1 MSEVTPKIRASAIL
15 GLVRDFVESKEKG
28 SWDKGKDWVPYSGP
42 TFDSEEYVAAVKQIL
57 DGWLIFGEKGREFEI
72 EFSPHLGQKHG
83 VLVNSGSSANLLMFA
98 AAKSKNGYNLPEKS
112 KIITPVT
119 CFPTTLNPIIQN
131 GFEPVFVDVE
141 LPSLNP
147 NLDEVEAVLEE
158 DSSIRGIAFAHVL
171 GNPPDM
177 DRLMSLVEK
186 HDLIFF
192 EDTCDA
198 LGSTY
203 KGKKLGSFG
212 HMSTCSFF
220 PAHHMTMG
228 EGGFVAT
235 SKGRIRKV
243 LSSLRDW
250 GRACYCNT
258 LKPGNVMEGT
268 ACGDRFRNWLPG
280 LPEVPYDHRYVF
292 DEIGYN
298 VKPLELQAVLGL
310 EQIAKLPAL
319 DKARRDNFEKLNNIF
334 YNYREFFYVPEATP
348 NSDPCWFAYL
358 LTVKDSAPFTREQ
371 FVRFLE
377 SRRVQTR
384 SYFSGNI
391 LYHPGYN
398 HLAEGMDLDESFPV
412 AKTVTT
418 NSFFL
423 GTFAGIEEE
432 HIEYIREVVNE
443 FMLTISQ
450 L

>member
-1 MSEVTPKIRASAIL
+1 M
-15 GLVRDFVESKEKG
+15 GL
-28 SWDKGKDWVPYSGP
+28 
-42 TFDSEEYVAAVKQIL
+42 KQI
-57 DGWLIFGEKGREFEI
+57 E
-72 EFSPHLGQKHG
+72 
-83 VLVNSGSSANLLMFA
+83 
-98 AAKSKNGYNLPEKS
+98 
-112 KIITPVT
+112 
-119 CFPTTLNPIIQN
+119 
-131 GFEPVFVDVE
+131 
-141 LPSLNP
+141 
-147 NLDEVEAVLEE
+147 
-158 DSSIRGIAFAHVL
+158 
-171 GNPPDM
+171 
-177 DRLMSLVEK
+177 
-186 HDLIFF
+186 
-192 EDTCDA
+192 
-198 LGSTY
+198 
-203 KGKKLGSFG
+203 
-212 HMSTCSFF
+212 
-220 PAHHMTMG
+220 
-228 EGGFVAT
+228 
-235 SKGRIRKV
+235 
-243 LSSLRDW
+243 
-250 GRACYCNT
+250 
-258 LKPGNVMEGT
+258 
-268 ACGDRFRNWLPG
+268 
-280 LPEVPYDHRYVF
+280 
-292 DEIGYN
+292 
-298 VKPLELQAVLGL
+298 
-310 EQIAKLPAL
+310 KLPVL